1 MKNQIENVV
10 VSTQTEGDVIPSISE
25 LEQQVREGLEAQEN
39 GCLKV
44 AMALAMICDVE
55 YHGKKAQMIQYAEKT
70 FGIRRTNFYNYL
82 KVVSNFCRKGKA
94 EYQLT
99 ERWQRFGYSQL
110 QAILELPVA
119 DWEKVTPE
127 MSVRE
132 ISRLKQEKVR
142 KIRKASKVTETSEIL
157 ASYDSGNCAQIDE
170 ALLQR
175 LKTFF
180 EAHPNGKISIV
191 AIEAPELP
199 QKEQKS
205 LSEAEEPQ
213 EGESPLEAVKS
224 QEAPSEAVE
233 PQEAPSEAEEPQ
245 ESPTEIME
253 PQETPSEA
261 EEPQESPTE
270 VMEPQ
275 ESPSGTVE
283 PQENPSEAVEPQ
295 KALSKAVEPQE
306 APSETVEY
314 PNEEK

>member
-1 MKNQIENVV
+1 MKNQIENVTENAV
-10 VSTQTEGDVIPSISE
+10 VSMQAEGDVIPSISE

-99 ERWQRFGYSQL
+99 ERWQKFGYSQL

-142 KIRKASKVTETSEIL
+142 KIRKAPKATESSEIL
-157 ASYDSGNCAQIDE
+157 ASYDSGNYAQIDE
-170 ALLQR
+170 ALLQC

-180 EAHPNGKISIV
+180 EAHPDGKISIV
-191 AIEAPELP
+191 AETPEQPQETAPEDT
-199 QKEQKS
+199 
-205 LSEAEEPQ
+205 EPQ
-213 EGESPLEAVKS
+213 ET
-224 QEAPSEAVE
+224 PSEVVEPQENPSGAVE
-233 PQEAPSEAEEPQ
+233 PQEAPSEATEP
-245 ESPTEIME
+245 EG
-253 PQETPSEA
+253 PSE
-261 EEPQESPTE
+261 
-270 VMEPQ
+270 V
-275 ESPSGTVE
+275 
-283 PQENPSEAVEPQ
+283 
-295 KALSKAVEPQE
+295 KEPQE
-306 APSETVEY
+306 ASSEAAEE
-314 PNEEK
+314 PNAE

>member
-1 MKNQIENVV
+1 MKEGKIMKNQIENLV

-82 KVVSNFCRKGKA
+82 KVVSNFCRKGKT

-180 EAHPNGKISIV
+180 EAHPDGKISIV
-191 AIEAPELP
+191 AIEAPEPP

-213 EGESPLEAVKS
+213 EGESPLEAVES

-233 PQEAPSEAEEPQ
+233 PQEN
-245 ESPTEIME
+245 
-253 PQETPSEA
+253 PSEA

-275 ESPSGTVE
+275 ESPSGSR

-295 KALSKAVEPQE
+295 KEPQE
-306 APSETVEY
+306 APSEAVEY

>member
-1 MKNQIENVV
+1 MKNQIENVTENAV
-10 VSTQTEGDVIPSISE
+10 VSMQAEGDVIPSISE

-82 KVVSNFCRKGKA
+82 KVVSNFCRKGKT

-110 QAILELPVA
+110 QAVLELPVA

-142 KIRKASKVTETSEIL
+142 KIRKASKATESSEIL
-157 ASYDSGNCAQIDE
+157 ASYDSGNYAQIDE
-170 ALLQR
+170 ALLQC

-180 EAHPNGKISIV
+180 EAHPDGKISII
-191 AIEAPELP
+191 AETPEQPQETAPEDT
-199 QKEQKS
+199 
-205 LSEAEEPQ
+205 EP
-213 EGESPLEAVKS
+213 
-224 QEAPSEAVE
+224 QEAPSEVVEFQGTAAE
-233 PQEAPSEAEEPQ
+233 PQEAPSEAA
-245 ESPTEIME
+245 ES
-253 PQETPSEA
+253 
-261 EEPQESPTE
+261 
-270 VMEPQ
+270 
-275 ESPSGTVE
+275 ESPSEV
-283 PQENPSEAVEPQ
+283 
-295 KALSKAVEPQE
+295 KEPQE
-306 APSETVEY
+306 ASSEAAEQPNVE
-314 PNEEK
+314 

>member
-82 KVVSNFCRKGKA
+82 KVVSNFCRRA
-94 EYQLT
+94 QNEYQLT

-110 QAILELPVA
+110 QAVLELPVA

-175 LKTFF
+175 LKRQKLLSDV
-180 EAHPNGKISIV
+180 AQGLKPNS
-191 AIEAPELP
+191 
-199 QKEQKS
+199 S
-205 LSEAEEPQ
+205 
-213 EGESPLEAVKS
+213 
-224 QEAPSEAVE
+224 
-233 PQEAPSEAEEPQ
+233 
-245 ESPTEIME
+245 
-253 PQETPSEA
+253 
-261 EEPQESPTE
+261 
-270 VMEPQ
+270 
-275 ESPSGTVE
+275 
-283 PQENPSEAVEPQ
+283 
-295 KALSKAVEPQE
+295 
-306 APSETVEY
+306 
-314 PNEEK
+314 